1 MPLPVYYDTRL
12 NPVTFDFANFL
23 INAEASRQFTPYTS
37 ISLSI
42 IAPSFRQFS
51 KRDLEYEESEKRW
64 RLHHILGQ
72 IPKLLPTVVKM
83 EIQQSLPNHEILA
96 GFPPNYPDA
105 INKDRRDFYSPAIML
120 QLFDKGAN
128 LQQFRASEHAK
139 TLVRTYTRGHAYV
152 TISLRTSQFQA
163 VRNSNLKAWYKL
175 SLLYKEKGIRVLVIP
190 DFEDCFNERLAW
202 KYDWDVVD
210 FAAHDLDLRLALYED
225 ASDNFTVNNG
235 VVTTLFYSKCSFKMF
250 NVGVPALQ
258 TTNEKF
264 ISKHWQVEF
273 GKTPRIFQEN
283 QEWIWQEDTLENLI
297 AYIDV

>member
-1 MPLPVYYDTRL
+1 
-12 NPVTFDFANFL
+12 
-23 INAEASRQFTPYTS
+23 
-37 ISLSI
+37 
-42 IAPSFRQFS
+42 
-51 KRDLEYEESEKRW
+51 
-64 RLHHILGQ
+64 
-72 IPKLLPTVVKM
+72 
-83 EIQQSLPNHEILA
+83 
-96 GFPPNYPDA
+96 
-105 INKDRRDFYSPAIML
+105 
-120 QLFDKGAN
+120 
-128 LQQFRASEHAK
+128 
-139 TLVRTYTRGHAYV
+139 V